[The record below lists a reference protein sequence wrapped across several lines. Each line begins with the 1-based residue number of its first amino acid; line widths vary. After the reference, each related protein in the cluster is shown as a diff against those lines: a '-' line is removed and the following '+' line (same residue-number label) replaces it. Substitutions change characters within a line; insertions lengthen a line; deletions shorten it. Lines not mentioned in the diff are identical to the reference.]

1 MKAFLILCVASVALA
16 RPDIGLKLRQQAL
29 LQAQAQH
36 GQVDSYGQPLG
47 TPAQQYGPPA
57 KVYGP
62 PSNVYI
68 PAQQQQVRES
78 TYYSGPIA
86 SQGHALP
93 VQQVRETVA
102 HAPVAQTP
110 APAPLLPVVPAT
122 NFNSGYEY
130 NAPSHQVQNNQAG
143 SHSSGSSHSGYH
155 YGNGHQ
161 EASQE
166 AVVHK
171 HVYVHLPPPEADEHL
186 APTVIRTAPAQPQ
199 KHYKIVFIKAP
210 TVQQPAPIVHAP
222 AVQNEEKTLIYVLVK
237 KPEEQQEVVIPAAQ
251 PATPTKPE
259 VFFIKYKAQKEG
271 ENRDASLHSGLE
283 HAVSGHEHQHVLN
296 GIEEQLSQ
304 VLGHNV
310 EAVQS
315 HGGAHAEV
323 HHDTAVHGGSH
334 VEEHHHEEGP
344 Y

>member
-1 MKAFLILCVASVALA
+1 MCLTFLFFSLSHQILCVASVALA

-93 VQQVRETVA
+93 VQQVREVVS
-102 HAPVAQTP
+102 HVPVAQTP
-110 APAPLLPVVPAT
+110 APAPLLPVVPAA

-130 NAPSHQVQNNQAG
+130 NAPSHNVQNNQAG

-259 VFFIKYKAQKEG
+259 VFFIKYKAQVSK
-271 ENRDASLHSGLE
+271 NLKTYSL
-283 HAVSGHEHQHVLN
+283 AFKMPKKKN
-296 GIEEQLSQ
+296 
-304 VLGHNV
+304 
-310 EAVQS
+310 
-315 HGGAHAEV
+315 
-323 HHDTAVHGGSH
+323 
-334 VEEHHHEEGP
+334 
-344 Y
+344 